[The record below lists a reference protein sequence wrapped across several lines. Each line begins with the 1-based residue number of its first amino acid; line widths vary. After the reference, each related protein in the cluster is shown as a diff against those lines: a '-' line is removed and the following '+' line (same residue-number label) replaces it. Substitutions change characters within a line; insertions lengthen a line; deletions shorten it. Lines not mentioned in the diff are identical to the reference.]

1 MIEGAAVA
9 FSLAAHERMN
19 SIWHGEPDR
28 ILEDHHGC
36 GGMGG
41 GYCID
46 PADWVGRDG
55 CPVQGSESHTAEEGR
70 SWSWSWWRDSPSVL
84 DDALMGGI
92 ANQIT
97 GQKS

>member
-19 SIWHGEPDR
+19 SNWHGEPDR

-36 GGMGG
+36 GGMEG
-41 GYCID
+41 GYSID

-70 SWSWSWWRDSPSVL
+70 SWWRDSPSVF
-84 DDALMGGI
+84 DDALMLMGGI

>member
-36 GGMGG
+36 GGMGVGTVSIQRIGLG
-41 GYCID
+41 GMAVPCRGASLILQK
-46 PADWVGRDG
+46 R
-55 CPVQGSESHTAEEGR
+55 
-70 SWSWSWWRDSPSVL
+70 
-84 DDALMGGI
+84 GG
-92 ANQIT
+92 AGAGAGGGTVRQ
-97 GQKS
+97 SSMMR

>member
-1 MIEGAAVA
+1 VIEGAAVA

-19 SIWHGEPDR
+19 SNWHGEPDR

-55 CPVQGSESHTAEEGR
+55 CPVQGSESHT
-70 SWSWSWWRDSPSVL
+70 VL
-84 DDALMGGI
+84 QKRGG
-92 ANQIT
+92 AGAGAGGGTVRQ
-97 GQKS
+97 SSMMR